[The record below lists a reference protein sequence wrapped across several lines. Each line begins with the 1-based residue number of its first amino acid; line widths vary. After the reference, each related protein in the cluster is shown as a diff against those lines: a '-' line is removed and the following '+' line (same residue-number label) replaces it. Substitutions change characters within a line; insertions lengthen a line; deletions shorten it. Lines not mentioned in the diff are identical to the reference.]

1 MDSKTRNEKYSGMTD
16 EELISMSRDGDQEAM
31 EKLLEKYKGM
41 VLGKAR
47 SMYILGG
54 DSDDLIQEGMLGLFK
69 AVRDY
74 DCGRDA
80 SFSTFAQLC
89 VTRQLYT
96 AVKASAR
103 KKHLPL
109 NTAVSLSRPLRESG
123 EGEDEEFMDCL
134 EADASSNI
142 DYRTTINEYVYIIQF
157 EECVTNVWS
166 YSKTIVLLASIVAII
181 PTNYSTD
188 SPIVTQCVANFGKDS
203 HRCSVSIIV
212 SPCSQ
217 RTAKINLSTCS

>member
-1 MDSKTRNEKYSGMTD
+1 MNREKYEELTD
-16 EELISMSRDGDQEAM
+16 EELITLFKDGDQEAM
-31 EKLLEKYKGM
+31 EKLLNKYKEM

-80 SFSTFAQLC
+80 SFRTFAQLC

-96 AVKASAR
+96 AVKASSR

-109 NTAVSLSRPLRESG
+109 NTAISLSRPVREDG
-123 EGEDEEFMDCL
+123 EEEEEFLDCL
-134 EADASSNI
+134 EADASSNPEVYLI
-142 DYRTTINEYVYIIQF
+142 GQEEMERLEEKIERELSPFEKQVLELHLTGMGYVEIAH
-157 EECVTNVWS
+157 
-166 YSKTIVLLASIVAII
+166 VL
-181 PTNYSTD
+181 NRDEKSTD
-188 SPIVTQCVANFGKDS
+188 NAL
-203 HRCSVSIIV
+203 
-212 SPCSQ
+212 Q
-217 RTAKINLSTCS
+217 RIRTKLKKWR

>member
-1 MDSKTRNEKYSGMTD
+1 MKREKYESMTD
-16 EELISMSRDGDQEAM
+16 EELITLFRDGDQDAM
-31 EKLLEKYKGM
+31 EHLLDKYKDM
-41 VLGKAR
+41 VLKKAR

-96 AVKASAR
+96 AV
-103 KKHLPL
+103 
-109 NTAVSLSRPLRESG
+109 SLSRPLRESG

-134 EADASSNI
+134 EADASSNP
-142 DYRTTINEYVYIIQF
+142 EEYIIGQEEMERIEEMIERELSGF
-157 EECVTNVWS
+157 E
-166 YSKTIVLLASIVAII
+166 KQVLELYLTGMGYVEIAHVL
-181 PTNYSTD
+181 NRDEKSTD
-188 SPIVTQCVANFGKDS
+188 NAI
-203 HRCSVSIIV
+203 
-212 SPCSQ
+212 Q
-217 RTAKINLSTCS
+217 RIRTKLKKRR

>member
-1 MDSKTRNEKYSGMTD
+1 MNREKYEELTD
-16 EELISMSRDGDQEAM
+16 EELIALFRDGDQEAM
-31 EKLLEKYKGM
+31 EKLLNKYKEM

-80 SFSTFAQLC
+80 SFRTFAKLC

-96 AVKASAR
+96 AVKASSR

-109 NTAVSLSRPLRESG
+109 NTAISLSRPVREDG
-123 EGEDEEFMDCL
+123 EEEEEFLDCL
-134 EADASSNI
+134 EADASSNPEVYLI
-142 DYRTTINEYVYIIQF
+142 GQEEMERLEEKIERELSPFEKQVMELHLTGMGYVEIAH
-157 EECVTNVWS
+157 
-166 YSKTIVLLASIVAII
+166 VL
-181 PTNYSTD
+181 NRDEKSTD
-188 SPIVTQCVANFGKDS
+188 NAL
-203 HRCSVSIIV
+203 
-212 SPCSQ
+212 Q
-217 RTAKINLSTCS
+217 RIRTKLKKWR

>member
-1 MDSKTRNEKYSGMTD
+1 MNREKYEELTD
-16 EELISMSRDGDQEAM
+16 EELIALFRDGDQEAM
-31 EKLLEKYKGM
+31 EKLLNKYKEM

-80 SFSTFAQLC
+80 SFRTFAQLC

-96 AVKASAR
+96 AVKASSR

-109 NTAVSLSRPLRESG
+109 NTAISLSRPVREDG
-123 EGEDEEFMDCL
+123 EEEEEFLDCL
-134 EADASSNI
+134 EADASSNPEVYLI
-142 DYRTTINEYVYIIQF
+142 GQEEMERLEEKIERELSPFEKQVMELHLTGMGYVEIAH
-157 EECVTNVWS
+157 
-166 YSKTIVLLASIVAII
+166 VL
-181 PTNYSTD
+181 NRDEKSTD
-188 SPIVTQCVANFGKDS
+188 NAL
-203 HRCSVSIIV
+203 
-212 SPCSQ
+212 Q
-217 RTAKINLSTCS
+217 RIRTKLKKWR

>member
-1 MDSKTRNEKYSGMTD
+1 MNKEEYERMTD
-16 EELISMSRDGDQEAM
+16 EELIALFREGDQDAM
-31 EKLLEKYKGM
+31 EELLIKYKAM
-41 VLGKAR
+41 VLRKPR

-96 AVKASAR
+96 AVTASSR

-109 NTAVSLSRPLRESG
+109 NTAISLSRPLREDGS
-123 EGEDEEFMDCL
+123 EEEEEFMDCL
-134 EADASSNI
+134 EADASSNPE
-142 DYRTTINEYVYIIQF
+142 EYLIGQEELGRLEEKIEKELSSF
-157 EECVTNVWS
+157 E
-166 YSKTIVLLASIVAII
+166 KQVLELYLTGMGYVEIAHVL
-181 PTNYSTD
+181 NRDEKSTD
-188 SPIVTQCVANFGKDS
+188 NAL
-203 HRCSVSIIV
+203 
-212 SPCSQ
+212 Q
-217 RTAKINLSTCS
+217 RIRTKLKKWRK

>member
-1 MDSKTRNEKYSGMTD
+1 MNREKYEELTD
-16 EELISMSRDGDQEAM
+16 EELIALFRDGDQEAM
-31 EKLLEKYKGM
+31 EKLRNKYKEM

-80 SFSTFAQLC
+80 SFRTFAQLC

-96 AVKASAR
+96 AVKASSR

-109 NTAVSLSRPLRESG
+109 NTAISLSRPVREDG
-123 EGEDEEFMDCL
+123 EEEEEFLDCL
-134 EADASSNI
+134 EADASSNPEVYLI
-142 DYRTTINEYVYIIQF
+142 GQEEMERLEEKIERELSPFEKQVMELHLTGMGYVEIAH
-157 EECVTNVWS
+157 
-166 YSKTIVLLASIVAII
+166 VL
-181 PTNYSTD
+181 NRDEKSTD
-188 SPIVTQCVANFGKDS
+188 NAL
-203 HRCSVSIIV
+203 
-212 SPCSQ
+212 Q
-217 RTAKINLSTCS
+217 RIRTKLKKWR